1 MWGRLPGRGSVQ
13 GKAPP
18 GLPTMFPGG
27 QWKDWGAWTEKHEKE
42 WKELGMVTREQAF
55 EGFAGLWP
63 LLLVRQGS
71 FAGLGA
77 GDWHDLTWVSEDH
90 SGCCVGNW
98 LGRTGWKPGDQSQWL
113 EDSRERRWG
122 PHQRWDSE
130 SRWDDNKW
138 PDGFLED

>member
-77 GDWHDLTWVSEDH
+77 GDWHDLTRVSEDH

-130 SRWDDNKW
+130 PRWDDNKW